1 MLRCKKS
8 QNGAFQ
14 ILSTSF
20 RDGPKDQTSDAQLRI
35 GESRDSGFDADAS
48 PRNDEVFAD
57 ERPHSRGVIRP
68 SFASA
73 APNNRGRRE
82 SRASDAPAASRAK
95 VKKHTSKS
103 TTGSPEQAGLPC
115 AMVLTVSFV
124 VSLVIGLSC
133 HHRRRVCPTGLIS
146 ASRYQDHTTSPSA
159 TSAFVS
165 CARRVHRIPRPTL
178 VTIAKRPSFG
188 RGMARMM
195 LVIWGCDQCAPTA
208 AHWHD
213 GQISPER
220 EIAVKHDLA
229 RVSAYIAQSV
239 GWAKARWRRVHQ
251 RIRALATS
259 RRMG

>member
-1 MLRCKKS
+1 LPVSRGFAKPCCGAKKC

-95 VKKHTSKS
+95 VKS
-103 TTGSPEQAGLPC
+103 TRVSQPQVHRSEPAFP
-115 AMVLTVSFV
+115 ARMVLTVSFV

-213 GQISPER
+213 GQITC
-220 EIAVKHDLA
+220 
-229 RVSAYIAQSV
+229 
-239 GWAKARWRRVHQ
+239 
-251 RIRALATS
+251 RALDGCQGGSSFRTRRS
-259 RRMG
+259 RDPESIVPH